1 MKTIKIN
8 ISNIASTFSSLET
21 ECKGELFQTETEN
34 RVDFNNNFG
43 SGKVTGFNFNN
54 TIAYLTFDI
63 KFNEDTVIVFD
74 QENNK
79 QALNYFYCSEGEL
92 RHSFGDTGK
101 KTRFSEMQTAIFSN
115 SLSKANNLYFQKGSY
130 QKFTMISFLASKPLS
145 ETTDEL
151 TSELIQLFQSKEI
164 EGRFAYTSSYN
175 VKIQDRLDKIEKVSN
190 NTIANA
196 LLKKGMLQVSLSM
209 IVNQYFEDENRDD
222 QNAYSLT
229 HKEMQSIKDIS
240 EFIKNY
246 PDHQFDLNYL
256 SEKSGLTPAKLQ
268 EGFKAL
274 FGRTVSNFI
283 KNVRVELAEN
293 LIKTT
298 DLNISQIVYTIG
310 LSSRSY
316 FSKIFKEKYNCSPK
330 KYQDSRVTL
339 RLSA

>member
-1 MKTIKIN
+1 MKTIQVD
-8 ISNIASTFSSLET
+8 ISNIASTFYSLEI
-21 ECKGELFQTETEN
+21 ECQGQLSQTE
-34 RVDFNNNFG
+34 RIVDFDNSFG
-43 SGKVTGFNFNN
+43 KGKITGFNFNN
-54 TIAYLTFDI
+54 NIAYNTYDV
-63 KFNEDTVIVFD
+63 KFNEDTVVVFD
-74 QENNK
+74 QANNK
-79 QALNYFYCSEGEL
+79 QSLNYCYCSAGEL
-92 RHSFGDTGK
+92 RHSFGETGK
-101 KTRFSEMQTAIFSN
+101 KIRFSEMQTAIFSN
-115 SLSKANNLYFQKGSY
+115 SLGKANHLYFQKDTY
-130 QKFTMISFLASKPLS
+130 QKFTIISFLASKPLS
-145 ETTDEL
+145 ETTDEF
-151 TSELIQLFQSKEI
+151 TSELIQLFQSQEV

-175 VKIQDRLDKIEKVSN
+175 LKIQERLDKIETVTN
-190 NTIANA
+190 NTIADV

-209 IVNQYFEDENRDD
+209 IVNQYFEDVKREV

-229 HKEMQSIKDIS
+229 QSEMQSIKDIS
-240 EFIKNY
+240 DFIKNY
-246 PDHQFDLNYL
+246 PDYQFDLNYL

-330 KYQDSRVTL
+330 EYQDSRVSL

>member
-1 MKTIKIN
+1 MKTIQVN
-8 ISNIASTFSSLET
+8 ISNMASTFNSLQT
-21 ECKGELFQTETEN
+21 ECKGELIETEIEKT
-34 RVDFNNNFG
+34 VDFNNTIG
-43 SGKVTGFNFNN
+43 EGKITGFNFNHN
-54 TIAYLTFDI
+54 IGYLTYDI
-63 KFNEDTVIVFD
+63 KFNQDTVVIFN
-74 QENNK
+74 QAKNK
-79 QALNYFYCSEGEL
+79 QSLNYCYCSEGEL
-92 RHSFGDTGK
+92 RHSFGETGK
-101 KTRFSEMQTAIFSN
+101 KIRFSEMQTAIFSN
-115 SLSKANNLYFQKGSY
+115 SIGKANHLYFQKDSY

-145 ETTDEL
+145 EATDEF
-151 TSELIQLFQSKEI
+151 TSELIKLFHSQEV
-164 EGRFAYTSSYN
+164 EGRFAYASSYN
-175 VKIQDRLDKIEKVSN
+175 LKIQERLEKIEAVSN
-190 NTIANA
+190 NTIADS

-209 IVNQYFEDENRDD
+209 IVNQYFEDVKKEA

-229 HKEMQSIKDIS
+229 QSEMQSIKDIS

-246 PDHQFDLNYL
+246 PDYHFDLNYL

-330 KYQDSRVTL
+330 EYQDSRISL